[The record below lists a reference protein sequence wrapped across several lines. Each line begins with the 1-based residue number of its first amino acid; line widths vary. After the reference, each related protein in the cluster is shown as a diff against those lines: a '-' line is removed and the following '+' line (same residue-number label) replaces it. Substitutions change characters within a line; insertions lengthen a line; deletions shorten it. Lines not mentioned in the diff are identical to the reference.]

1 MNVYTKLMAA
11 RIALQ
16 NHKLEKTGK
25 NTFSKYSY
33 FELEDFLPT
42 VQKIFHDVGLCGVV
56 SFKHDIAVLM
66 ITDGSDQVIHITTPM
81 ADAQLK
87 AATPIQNLGAVHTY
101 LRRYLWVTA
110 LEICEHDIV
119 DPLPA
124 QINVQEFIDAMQL
137 TDTLE
142 QLTLVYTQAIQGI
155 TDKEVIK
162 QLKAA
167 AASRKN
173 QLTTKE

>member
-1 MNVYTKLMAA
+1 MNIYQKLMTA
-11 RIALQ
+11 RIELQ
-16 NHKLEKTGK
+16 KHKLEKTGK

-33 FELEDFLPT
+33 FELEDFLPA
-42 VQKIFHDVGLCGVV
+42 VQKIFHEVGLCGIV
-56 SFKHDIAVLM
+56 SFKHDLAFLT
-66 ITDGSDQVIHITTPM
+66 ITDGSEQFIEITTPM

-110 LEICEHDIV
+110 MEIVEHDVV

-124 QINVQEFIDAMQL
+124 QINVQEFIDAMNL
-137 TDTLE
+137 TDTID
-142 QLTLVYTQAIQGI
+142 QLTRVYTQAIQGV

-162 QLKAA
+162 QLKV
-167 AASRKN
+167 AASNRKT

>member
-1 MNVYTKLMAA
+1 MTA
-11 RIALQ
+11 RIELQ
-16 NHKLEKTGK
+16 KHKLEKTGK

-33 FELEDFLPT
+33 FELEDFLPA
-42 VQKIFHDVGLCGVV
+42 VQKIFHEVGLCGIV
-56 SFKHDIAVLM
+56 SFKHDLAFLT
-66 ITDGSDQVIHITTPM
+66 ITDGSEQFIEITTPM

-110 LEICEHDIV
+110 MEIVEHDVV

-124 QINVQEFIDAMQL
+124 QINVQEFIDAMNL
-137 TDTLE
+137 TDTID
-142 QLTLVYTQAIQGI
+142 QLTRVYTQAIQGV

-162 QLKAA
+162 QLKV
-167 AASRKN
+167 AASNRKT

>member
-1 MNVYTKLMAA
+1 MNIYQKLMAA
-11 RIALQ
+11 RIELQ
-16 NHKLEKTGK
+16 KHKLEKSGK

-33 FELEDFLPT
+33 FELEDFLPA
-42 VQKIFHDVGLCGVV
+42 VQKIFHDIGLCGIV
-56 SFKHDIAVLM
+56 SFKHDLAVLT
-66 ITDGSDQVIHITTPM
+66 ITDGGDHSIQITSPM

-119 DPLPA
+119 DPMPA
-124 QINVQEFIDAMQL
+124 QINVQEYIDAMQL
-137 TDTLE
+137 TDTVE
-142 QLTLVYTQAIQGI
+142 QLTNVYTQAIQGI
-155 TDKEVIK
+155 TDKDLIK

-167 AASRKN
+167 AVTRKT

>member
-1 MNVYTKLMAA
+1 MTA
-11 RIALQ
+11 RIELQ
-16 NHKLEKTGK
+16 KHKLEKTGK

-33 FELEDFLPT
+33 FELEDFLPV
-42 VQKIFHDVGLCGVV
+42 VQKIFHEVGLCGIV
-56 SFKHDIAVLM
+56 SFKHDLAFLT
-66 ITDGSDQVIHITTPM
+66 ITDGSEQFIEITTPM

-110 LEICEHDIV
+110 MEIVEHDVV

-124 QINVQEFIDAMQL
+124 QINVQEFIDAMNL
-137 TDTLE
+137 TDTID
-142 QLTLVYTQAIQGI
+142 QLTRVYTQAIQGV

-162 QLKAA
+162 QLKL
-167 AASRKN
+167 AASNRKT

>member
-1 MNVYTKLMAA
+1 MNIYQKLMTA
-11 RIALQ
+11 RIELQ
-16 NHKLEKTGK
+16 KHKLEKTGK

-33 FELEDFLPT
+33 FELEDFLPA
-42 VQKIFHDVGLCGVV
+42 VQKIFHEVGLCGIV
-56 SFKHDIAVLM
+56 SFKHDLAFLT
-66 ITDGSDQVIHITTPM
+66 ITDGSEQFIEITTPM

-110 LEICEHDIV
+110 MEIVEHDVV

-124 QINVQEFIDAMQL
+124 QINVQEFIDAINL
-137 TDTLE
+137 TDTID
-142 QLTLVYTQAIQGI
+142 QLTRVYTQAIQGV

-162 QLKAA
+162 QLKV
-167 AASRKN
+167 AASNRKF

>member
-1 MNVYTKLMAA
+1 MTA
-11 RIALQ
+11 RIELQ
-16 NHKLEKTGK
+16 KHKLEKTGK

-33 FELEDFLPT
+33 FELEDFLPV
-42 VQKIFHDVGLCGVV
+42 VQKIFHEVGLCGIV
-56 SFKHDIAVLM
+56 SFKHDLAFLT
-66 ITDGSDQVIHITTPM
+66 ITDGSEQFIEITTPM

-110 LEICEHDIV
+110 MEIVEHDVV

-124 QINVQEFIDAMQL
+124 QINVQEFIDAMNL
-137 TDTLE
+137 TDTID
-142 QLTLVYTQAIQGI
+142 QLTRVYTQAIQGV

-162 QLKAA
+162 QLKV
-167 AASRKN
+167 AASNRKT